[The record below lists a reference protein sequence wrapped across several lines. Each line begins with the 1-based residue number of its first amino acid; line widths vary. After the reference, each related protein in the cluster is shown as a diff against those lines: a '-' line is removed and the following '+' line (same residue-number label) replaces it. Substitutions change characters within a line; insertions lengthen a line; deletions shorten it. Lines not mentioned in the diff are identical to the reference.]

1 MFCYLRQFA
10 LIMLN
15 TLFFQTATK
24 LFFDNTMNLQIRISS
39 DWRSK
44 MAIILASKTKVSGTF
59 HRIFC
64 LLHTPKSKA
73 ANHSLLR
80 CSRNFRQKLLDFLAA
95 FAFGAVL
102 LLGEIIGSWAGAA
115 FIIGSIFLIILALL
129 LIFWKRL
136 FVNIFVKLFIGI
148 FYDNE

>member
-1 MFCYLRQFA
+1 MDPDLCRYLDLR
-10 LIMLN
+10 LNELKLKTIDGLSIGVSRVLSMMLVIMLG
-15 TLFFQTATK
+15 
-24 LFFDNTMNLQIRISS
+24 
-39 DWRSK
+39 
-44 MAIILASKTKVSGTF
+44 AIV
-59 HRIFC
+59 
-64 LLHTPKSKA
+64 
-73 ANHSLLR
+73 
-80 CSRNFRQKLLDFLAA
+80 LAA